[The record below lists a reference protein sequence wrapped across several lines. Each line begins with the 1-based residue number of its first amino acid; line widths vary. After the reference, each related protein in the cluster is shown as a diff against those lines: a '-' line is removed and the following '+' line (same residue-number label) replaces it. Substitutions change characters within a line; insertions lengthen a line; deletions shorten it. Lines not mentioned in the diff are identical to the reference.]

1 MCGGGGG
8 VCVERIQRIAESWLL
23 LFSEERRESPFDLLQ
38 PTSSSFV
45 TVRNENFKWNKENQ
59 QHKKREKEHSMPPAY
74 NPTTWSDRS
83 LLAFVS
89 VKESNQSE

>member
-45 TVRNENFKWNKENQ
+45 TVRNENFK
-59 QHKKREKEHSMPPAY
+59 
-74 NPTTWSDRS
+74 
-83 LLAFVS
+83 
-89 VKESNQSE
+89 